1 MTSNLPVVKIIQK
14 ALHQKFPVMWL
25 FKMKKRRA
33 FLADIGS
40 FEVRRK
46 NTFCRKSNYSNFV
59 SRVIQLFRIE
69 TFQTVLTFFPPISCS
84 VTKFST
90 VSETKHRSIHLSK
103 ITNKKYTH
111 IVLDVGA
118 AEKHYEAIW
127 INPDEFKDIIIYL
140 GNILATWFHVFY
152 R

>member
-14 ALHQKFPVMWL
+14 ALYQTFPVTWL

-46 NTFCRKSNYSNFV
+46 NTFWRKSNYSNFV
-59 SRVIQLFRIE
+59 GRVIQLFRIE

-84 VTKFST
+84 ITKFST
-90 VSETKHRSIHLSK
+90 ISETKYRSIHLSK
-103 ITNKKYTH
+103 ITNVKYTH
-111 IVLDVGA
+111 ITIDVSG
-118 AEKHYEAIW
+118 AEKHYKAIW
-127 INPDEFKDIIIYL
+127 INPDEFKDVIIYL
-140 GNILATWFHVFY
+140 RTILAT
-152 R
+152 